1 MSNSKETVRKIL
13 DAVKTDKRTSL
24 TAPEGKLVCDAY
36 GIPVPKE
43 GVAKS
48 AGEAAKIATD
58 MGFPVVMKIV
68 SPDILHKTEA
78 GGVMVGVKTAADVE
92 KNYAAILANA
102 KKYKSDAKIE
112 GIQVQQMLAGG
123 IEVIVGSITDGS
135 FGKLVAFGL
144 GGVLVEVLKDVTFR
158 LAPATKDDA
167 LSMLDG
173 IQAHDMLKGVRGGDP
188 VSREALADVIVKV
201 SQLVSDFPE
210 IVELDLN
217 PVFATKKDAIAAD
230 VRIVVDF
237 DYKPRPAPRSNEEI
251 VTAMN
256 RIMMPKAVAVI
267 GASAED
273 GKIGNS
279 VMKNLINGGYKGEI
293 YPIHPKA
300 ADILGY
306 KAYKSVKDV
315 PGVIDTAV
323 FAIPAKFVAGAL
335 VECGEKK
342 IPGVVLIP
350 SGFAEAGAPE
360 LQAELVEIGKKYNVR
375 LMGPNIYG
383 FYYTPA
389 NLCATFCTA
398 YDVKGH
404 AALSSQSGGIGMAI
418 IGFSRSAKMGVSAIV
433 GLGNKSDIDEDDL
446 LAFFEQDPNTNLIA
460 QHCEDLKDGRAF
472 AEAAKRVSKK
482 KPVVVLKAG
491 RTSAGAKA
499 ASSHTGALAGN
510 DKIYEDVFKQS
521 GVIRARSLRQ
531 LLEFARGI
539 PVLPT
544 PKGENVLIITGAGGS
559 GVLLSEL
566 GGRQRS
572 NADDHAA
579 RSRRGVPQVH
589 PAVRRRRQSGRHHRR
604 RAADHLRQHR
614 QARSRRSAH
623 PFPDPRLLAHHC
635 HPADGVCPQHGRGE
649 EGNGGQRLR
658 EADRRLAGRRRRGR
672 GGRRISLPERHPGL
686 CLLDRIAGR
695 SARCQIQMG
704 PWRGPAVT
712 RPDQQ
717 NMRNAARVSGR
728 HFFAAADDWIPAGPS
743 S

>member
-1 MSNSKETVRKIL
+1 MGGSLMSNKDAVRKVL
-13 DAVKTDKRTSL
+13 DQVKADKRTSL

-43 GVAKS
+43 DVVKS
-48 AGEAAKIATD
+48 AADAAKIATGR
-58 MGFPVVMKIV
+58 GFPVVMKIV
-68 SPDILHKTEA
+68 SPDIFHKTEA
-78 GGVMVGVKTAADVE
+78 GGVVVGVKTAADAE
-92 KNYAAILANA
+92 KAFDTILANA
-102 KKYKSDAKIE
+102 KKYKADAKIE

-123 IEVIVGSITDGS
+123 TEVIVGSITDGS

-188 VSREALADVIVKV
+188 VNREALADVIVKV
-201 SQLVSDFPE
+201 SQLVSDFQE

-217 PVFATKKDAIAAD
+217 PVFATKSDAIAAD

-237 DYKPRPAPRSNEEI
+237 NYKPREKPRPTEEI

-256 RIMMPKAVAVI
+256 RIMQPKAVAVI

-279 VMKNLINGGYKGEI
+279 VMKNLINGGYKGDI

-300 ADILGY
+300 EEIMGR

-315 PGVIDTAV
+315 AGVIDVAV

-342 IPGVVLIP
+342 IPGAVLIP

-360 LQAELVEIGKKYNVR
+360 LQAEIVEIGKKYNVR

-398 YDVKGH
+398 YDVKGS

-433 GLGNKSDIDEDDL
+433 GLGNKSDIAEDDL
-446 LAFFEQDPNTNLIA
+446 MTFFEQDGNTKIIA
-460 QHCEDLKDGRAF
+460 QHCEDLKDGRSF
-472 AEAAKRVSKK
+472 AEVARRVAKK
-482 KPVVVLKAG
+482 KPILVLKAG
-491 RTSAGAKA
+491 RPSAGAKA
-499 ASSHTGALAGN
+499 ASSHPGALAGN
-510 DKIYEDVFKQS
+510 DKMYEDVFNQS

-531 LLEFARGI
+531 LLEFARGVPI
-539 PVLPT
+539 LPT
-544 PKGENVLIITGAGGS
+544 PKGENVVIITGAGGS
-559 GVLLSEL
+559 GVLLSDACIDNKLSLMTIPPDLDAAFRKFIPPFGAAGNPVDITGGEPPITYVNTVKL
-566 GGRQRS
+566 GLEDPRIHSLILGYWHTIVTPPMVFAKNMVEIK
-572 NADDHAA
+572 NAMKANGIEKPIVASLAGD
-579 RSRRGVPQVH
+579 VEVEE
-589 PAVRRRRQSGRHHRR
+589 
-604 RAADHLRQHR
+604 AADYLYQNGIVAYAYSTEIPVAVLGAKYKW
-614 QARSRRSAH
+614 ARGAG
-623 PFPDPRLLAHHC
+623 LL
-635 HPADGVCPQHGRGE
+635 
-649 EGNGGQRLR
+649 
-658 EADRRLAGRRRRGR
+658 
-672 GGRRISLPERHPGL
+672 
-686 CLLDRIAGR
+686 
-695 SARCQIQMG
+695 
-704 PWRGPAVT
+704 
-712 RPDQQ
+712 
-717 NMRNAARVSGR
+717 
-728 HFFAAADDWIPAGPS
+728 
-743 S
+743 